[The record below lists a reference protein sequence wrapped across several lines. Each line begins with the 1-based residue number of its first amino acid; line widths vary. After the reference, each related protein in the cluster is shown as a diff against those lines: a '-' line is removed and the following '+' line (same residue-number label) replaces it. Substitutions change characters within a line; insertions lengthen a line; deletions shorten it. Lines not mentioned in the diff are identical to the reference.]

1 MSRLTSDSGR
11 RRTAAIRWAW
21 MSALAIEMS
30 GSIPD
35 AEVLAASTGTLAAVR
50 PRSYGALS
58 LRYALMFAAISRSV
72 AMLFGPR
79 FENVV
84 AAALS
89 GGVVADGRDW
99 K

>member
-1 MSRLTSDSGR
+1 ML
-11 RRTAAIRWAW
+11 AAIAC
-21 MSALAIEMS
+21 
-30 GSIPD
+30 
-35 AEVLAASTGTLAAVR
+35 
-50 PRSYGALS
+50 
-58 LRYALMFAAISRSV
+58 SV

-89 GGVVADGRDW
+89 GGTVADGRIW